1 MTDQPRLVLVTGA
14 SRGIGR
20 AAALHLARQGDLV
33 IAIARSK
40 AALEKLD
47 DEIRAMGNEAI
58 LVPMDLKDAK
68 GIDTLGKVI
77 ADRFGRLDGFVANAG
92 ILGTLGPL
100 ESAGP
105 RSFEETI
112 EINLTANW
120 RLISVLSPSL
130 RKSPAPRAVF
140 VTSSVAAKPVAFWG
154 PYQASKAGLEA
165 MVMGW
170 ADENEQMGLK
180 INIFDP
186 GGTRT
191 DMRAKAKPGEDPM
204 TLPSPD
210 EVAAELVKLVS
221 PDETRTGQRIAYRQL
236 VAARS

>member
-1 MTDQPRLVLVTGA
+1 MTQPRLILVTGA

-20 AAALHLARQGDLV
+20 AAALHLARQGDIV
-33 IAIARSK
+33 IAVARSK
-40 AALEKLD
+40 LALEKLD

-77 ADRFGRLDGFVANAG
+77 ADKFGRLDGFVANAG

-112 EINLTANW
+112 EVNLTANW

-130 RKSPAPRAVF
+130 RKAPTPRAVF

-170 ADENEQMGLK
+170 ADETENMSLRV
-180 INIFDP
+180 NIFDP

-221 PDETRTGQRIAYRQL
+221 ADETRTGQLIRYRDL
-236 VAARS
+236 VAAR

>member
-100 ESAGP
+100 ESVGP

-130 RKSPAPRAVF
+130 RKSSAPRAVF

-170 ADENEQMGLK
+170 ADETENMGLK

-221 PDETRTGQRIAYRQL
+221 PDEGRTGQRIAYRQL